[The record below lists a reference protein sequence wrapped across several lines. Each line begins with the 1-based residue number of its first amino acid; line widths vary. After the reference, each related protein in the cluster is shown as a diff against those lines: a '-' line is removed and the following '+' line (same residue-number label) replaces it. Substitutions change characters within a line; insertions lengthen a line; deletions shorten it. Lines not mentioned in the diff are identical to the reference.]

1 MKNHKVL
8 LFAIFLILIP
18 LANANSGHLK
28 LLAVSDINNEI
39 GGIAHLYLEIQEGSG
54 RIFLDT
60 FPLTKI
66 DTQMSTRFAKE
77 IACNFL
83 EIDCSKKDFFYT
95 IRSDSTIVGGPSA
108 GSAIAILTALLLDNQ
123 QVNES
128 ISMTGTINS
137 GGIIGPVGGLQAK
150 INAAKNNHLKKILI
164 PSLSRIQENN
174 TLNITNQSI
183 EIIEVSNLN
192 QALYQFTGKYYQEN
206 HKELIIDPSYNELM
220 KEISDILC
228 DKTNT
233 LIQQVQTQELT
244 EDNLFNSSLE
254 LLNNANKAINN
265 SAYYPAASYCFGAN
279 IKLNNIFTKNL
290 TNTQLL
296 AELNNLKTDISQF
309 EQRISRKNINTINNI
324 QTNIIVKE
332 RILDAKEHL
341 DKGFEQIETND
352 TQASYSLAY
361 STERLF
367 SAIVWSKFFDDEK
380 QKIELNQQQI
390 KNSCLNKISEA
401 EERYQYV
408 KLITSLEFEE
418 TKKELQTA
426 HLYLQTEEY
435 DLCLFKASKAKAN
448 LDVAL
453 NVLVISQESIP
464 ELIENKLDAIKAQI
478 IKETQRG
485 FFPILGYSYYIYAKD
500 LKENDP
506 SSALIYTELA
516 LELSDLWPYFQQESS
531 PYKKSTSPI
540 LNINNLEPIQI
551 LTLGILIGIIIM
563 LIPVLHSLKKLNKL
577 SKKHKKRK
585 IKEHALKKI
594 RKIKTKIKK

>member
-1 MKNHKVL
+1 MKKYLFVL
-8 LFAIFLILIP
+8 TLFLLITPSIV
-18 LANANSGHLK
+18 NANSGHLK
-28 LLAVSDINNEI
+28 LLAVSDMENDV
-39 GGIAHLYLEIQEGSG
+39 GGIAHLYLEIQDGTG

-108 GSAIAILTALLLDNQ
+108 GSAIAILTTLLLNNQ

-128 ISMTGTINS
+128 ISITGTINS
-137 GGIIGPVGGLQAK
+137 GGIIGPVSGLQAK
-150 INAAKNNHLKKILI
+150 INAAERNHLKKVLV
-164 PSLSRIQENN
+164 PSLSNIQQNN
-174 TLNITNQSI
+174 TLNLTNQSI
-183 EIIEVSNLN
+183 DIIEVSNLN
-192 QALYQFTGKYYQEN
+192 EALYQFTGKDYQEN

-220 KEISDILC
+220 GEISEILC
-228 DKTNT
+228 NKTNS
-233 LIQQVQTQELT
+233 LIQQIQNQNLT
-244 EDNLFNSSLE
+244 DNPLFNSSLE
-254 LLNNANKAINN
+254 LLNNANNAINN

-290 TNTQLL
+290 SSTEIL
-296 AELNNLKTDISQF
+296 AELNNLKSDISQF
-309 EQRISRKNINTINNI
+309 EQRISQKNINTINNI

-341 DKGFEQIETND
+341 DKGFEQIATNNL
-352 TQASYSLAY
+352 TKTSYSLAY

-367 SAIVWSKFFDDEK
+367 SAIVWSKFFDDK
-380 QKIELNQQQI
+380 SKKIELNQVQI
-390 KNSCLNKISEA
+390 RNSCLNKISEA

-408 KLITSLEFEE
+408 KLITSLEFDE

-453 NVLVISQESIP
+453 NVIVISEDSIP
-464 ELIENKLDAIKAQI
+464 ELIENKLDAIEKQI

-500 LKENDP
+500 LKETDP

-516 LELSDLWPYFQQESS
+516 LELSDLWPYFQQPSNYQNTK
-531 PYKKSTSPI
+531 PLKSI
-540 LNINNLEPIQI
+540 INNLKPIQI
-551 LTLGILIGIIIM
+551 LIIGILIGILIM
-563 LIPVLHSLKKLNKL
+563 LGPILYQLKKQTH
-577 SKKHKKRK
+577 SKKFKKFKKNCPIKTAIKK
-585 IKEHALKKI
+585 IKSK
-594 RKIKTKIKK
+594 

>member
-1 MKNHKVL
+1 MKKYLFVL
-8 LFAIFLILIP
+8 TLFLLITPSIV
-18 LANANSGHLK
+18 NANSGHLK
-28 LLAVSDINNEI
+28 LLAVSDMENDV
-39 GGIAHLYLEIQEGSG
+39 GGIAHLYLEIQDGTG

-108 GSAIAILTALLLDNQ
+108 GSAIAILTTLLLNNQ

-128 ISMTGTINS
+128 ISITGTINS
-137 GGIIGPVGGLQAK
+137 GGIIGPVSGLQAK
-150 INAAKNNHLKKILI
+150 INAAERNHLKKVLV
-164 PSLSRIQENN
+164 PSLSNIQQNN
-174 TLNITNQSI
+174 TLNLTNQSI
-183 EIIEVSNLN
+183 DIIEVSNLN
-192 QALYQFTGKYYQEN
+192 EALYQFTGKDYQEN

-220 KEISDILC
+220 GEISEILC
-228 DKTNT
+228 NKTNS
-233 LIQQVQTQELT
+233 LIQQVQNQNLT
-244 EDNLFNSSLE
+244 DNPLFNSSLE
-254 LLNNANKAINN
+254 LLNNANNAINN

-290 TNTQLL
+290 SSTEIL
-296 AELNNLKTDISQF
+296 AELNNLKSDISQF
-309 EQRISRKNINTINNI
+309 EQRISQKNINTINNI

-341 DKGFEQIETND
+341 DKGFEQIATNNL
-352 TQASYSLAY
+352 TKTSYSLAY

-367 SAIVWSKFFDDEK
+367 SAIVWSKFFDDK
-380 QKIELNQQQI
+380 SKKIELNQAQI

-408 KLITSLEFEE
+408 KLITSLEFDE

-426 HLYLQTEEY
+426 HLYHQNQEY

-453 NVLVISQESIP
+453 NVIVISEDSIP
-464 ELIENKLDAIKAQI
+464 ELIENKLDAIEKQI

-500 LKENDP
+500 LKETDP

-516 LELSDLWPYFQQESS
+516 LELSDLWPYFQQPSNYQNTK
-531 PYKKSTSPI
+531 PLKSI
-540 LNINNLEPIQI
+540 INNLKPIQI
-551 LTLGILIGIIIM
+551 LIIGILIGILIM
-563 LIPVLHSLKKLNKL
+563 LGPILYQLKKQTH
-577 SKKHKKRK
+577 SKKFKKFKKNCPIKTAIKK
-585 IKEHALKKI
+585 IKSK
-594 RKIKTKIKK
+594 

>member
-1 MKNHKVL
+1 MKKYLFVL
-8 LFAIFLILIP
+8 TLFLLITPSIV
-18 LANANSGHLK
+18 NANSGHLK
-28 LLAVSDINNEI
+28 LLAVSDMENDV
-39 GGIAHLYLEIQEGSG
+39 GGIAHLYLEIQDGTG

-108 GSAIAILTALLLDNQ
+108 GSAIAILTTLLLNNQ

-128 ISMTGTINS
+128 ISITGTINS
-137 GGIIGPVGGLQAK
+137 GGIIGPVSGLQAK
-150 INAAKNNHLKKILI
+150 INAAERNHLKKVLV
-164 PSLSRIQENN
+164 PSLSNIQQNN
-174 TLNITNQSI
+174 TLNLTNQSI
-183 EIIEVSNLN
+183 DIIEVSNLN
-192 QALYQFTGKYYQEN
+192 EALYQFTGKDYQEN

-220 KEISDILC
+220 GEISEILC
-228 DKTNT
+228 NKTNS
-233 LIQQVQTQELT
+233 LIQQVQNQNLT
-244 EDNLFNSSLE
+244 DNPLFNSSLE
-254 LLNNANKAINN
+254 LLNNANNAINN

-290 TNTQLL
+290 SSTEIL
-296 AELNNLKTDISQF
+296 AELNNLKSDISQF
-309 EQRISRKNINTINNI
+309 EQRISQKNINTINNI

-341 DKGFEQIETND
+341 DKGFEQIATNNL
-352 TQASYSLAY
+352 TKTSYSLAY

-367 SAIVWSKFFDDEK
+367 SAIVWSKFFDDK
-380 QKIELNQQQI
+380 SKKIELNQVQI
-390 KNSCLNKISEA
+390 RNSCLNKISEA

-408 KLITSLEFEE
+408 KLITSLEFDE

-453 NVLVISQESIP
+453 NVIVISEDSIP
-464 ELIENKLDAIKAQI
+464 ELIENKLDAIEKQI

-500 LKENDP
+500 LKETDP

-516 LELSDLWPYFQQESS
+516 LELSDLWPYFQQPSNYQNTK
-531 PYKKSTSPI
+531 PLKSI
-540 LNINNLEPIQI
+540 INNLKPIQI
-551 LTLGILIGIIIM
+551 LIIGILIGILIM
-563 LIPVLHSLKKLNKL
+563 LGPILYQLKKQTH
-577 SKKHKKRK
+577 SKKSKKFKKFKINCPIKTSIKK
-585 IKEHALKKI
+585 IKSK
-594 RKIKTKIKK
+594 

>member
-1 MKNHKVL
+1 MKKYLFVL
-8 LFAIFLILIP
+8 TLFLLITPSIV
-18 LANANSGHLK
+18 NANSGHLK
-28 LLAVSDINNEI
+28 LLAVSDMENDV
-39 GGIAHLYLEIQEGSG
+39 GGIAHLYLEIQDGTG

-108 GSAIAILTALLLDNQ
+108 GSAIAILTTLLLNNQ

-128 ISMTGTINS
+128 ISITGTINS
-137 GGIIGPVGGLQAK
+137 GGIIGPVSGLQAK
-150 INAAKNNHLKKILI
+150 INAAERNHLKKVLV
-164 PSLSRIQENN
+164 PSLSNIQQNN
-174 TLNITNQSI
+174 TLNLTNQSI
-183 EIIEVSNLN
+183 DIIEVSNLN
-192 QALYQFTGKYYQEN
+192 QALYQFTGKDYQEN

-220 KEISDILC
+220 GEISEILC
-228 DKTNT
+228 NKTNS
-233 LIQQVQTQELT
+233 LIQQIQNQNLT
-244 EDNLFNSSLE
+244 DNPLFNSSLE
-254 LLNNANKAINN
+254 LLNNANNAINN

-290 TNTQLL
+290 SSTEIL
-296 AELNNLKTDISQF
+296 AELNNLKSDISQF
-309 EQRISRKNINTINNI
+309 EQRISQKNINTINNI

-341 DKGFEQIETND
+341 DKGFEQIATNNL
-352 TQASYSLAY
+352 TKTSYSLAY

-367 SAIVWSKFFDDEK
+367 SAIVWSKFFDDK
-380 QKIELNQQQI
+380 SKKIELNQVQI
-390 KNSCLNKISEA
+390 RNSCLNKISEA

-408 KLITSLEFEE
+408 KLITSLEFDE

-453 NVLVISQESIP
+453 NVIVISEDSIP
-464 ELIENKLDAIKAQI
+464 ELIENKLDAIEKQI

-500 LKENDP
+500 LKETDP

-516 LELSDLWPYFQQESS
+516 LELSDLWPYFQQPSNYQNTK
-531 PYKKSTSPI
+531 PLKSI
-540 LNINNLEPIQI
+540 INNLKPIQI
-551 LTLGILIGIIIM
+551 LIIGILIGILIM
-563 LIPVLHSLKKLNKL
+563 LGPILYQLKKQTH
-577 SKKHKKRK
+577 SKKFKKFKKNCPIKTAIKK
-585 IKEHALKKI
+585 IKSK
-594 RKIKTKIKK
+594 

>member
-1 MKNHKVL
+1 MKKYLFVL
-8 LFAIFLILIP
+8 TLFLLITPSIV
-18 LANANSGHLK
+18 NANSGHLK
-28 LLAVSDINNEI
+28 LLAVSDMENDV
-39 GGIAHLYLEIQEGSG
+39 GGIAHLYLEIQDGTG

-108 GSAIAILTALLLDNQ
+108 GSAIAILTTLLLNNQ

-128 ISMTGTINS
+128 ISITGTINS
-137 GGIIGPVGGLQAK
+137 GGIIGPVSGLQAK
-150 INAAKNNHLKKILI
+150 INAAERNHLKKVLV
-164 PSLSRIQENN
+164 PSLSNIQQNN
-174 TLNITNQSI
+174 TLNLTNQSI
-183 EIIEVSNLN
+183 DIIEVSNLN
-192 QALYQFTGKYYQEN
+192 EALYQFTGKDYQEN

-220 KEISDILC
+220 GEISEILC
-228 DKTNT
+228 NKTNS
-233 LIQQVQTQELT
+233 LIQQVQNQNLT
-244 EDNLFNSSLE
+244 DNPLFNSSLE
-254 LLNNANKAINN
+254 LLNNANNAINN

-290 TNTQLL
+290 SSTEIL
-296 AELNNLKTDISQF
+296 AELNNLKSDISQF
-309 EQRISRKNINTINNI
+309 EQRISQKNINTINNI

-341 DKGFEQIETND
+341 DKGFEQIATNNL
-352 TQASYSLAY
+352 TKTSYSLAY

-367 SAIVWSKFFDDEK
+367 SAIVWSKFFDDK
-380 QKIELNQQQI
+380 SKKIELNQVQI
-390 KNSCLNKISEA
+390 RNSCLNKISEA

-408 KLITSLEFEE
+408 KLITSLEFDE

-453 NVLVISQESIP
+453 NVIVISEDSIP
-464 ELIENKLDAIKAQI
+464 ELIENKLDAIEKQI

-500 LKENDP
+500 LKETDP

-516 LELSDLWPYFQQESS
+516 LELSDLWPYFQQPSNYQNTK
-531 PYKKSTSPI
+531 PLKSI
-540 LNINNLEPIQI
+540 INNLKPIQI
-551 LTLGILIGIIIM
+551 LIIGILIGILIM
-563 LIPVLHSLKKLNKL
+563 LGPILYQLKKQTH
-577 SKKHKKRK
+577 SKKFKKFKKNCPIKTAIKK
-585 IKEHALKKI
+585 IKSK
-594 RKIKTKIKK
+594 